1 MPQGQMLLIS
11 LRDVSLSM
19 VVPLRVRVN
28 FWLPTAMDTWNAEAP
43 ATASNTCMFEPDV
56 TVTFPADVSSATM
69 NTASCIESDP
79 SGRPIK

>member
-1 MPQGQMLLIS
+1 MLLIS

-28 FWLPTAMDTWNAEAP
+28 FWLPTAMGTWNAEAP
-43 ATASNTCMFEPDV
+43 AAALNACVFEPDV
-56 TVTFPADVSSATM
+56 TVTFPADVSSATT
-69 NTASCIESDP
+69 NTASCIESNP